1 MPPGSRRVHAA
12 GMTRLIAG
20 AILLCACG
28 GYRVGTT
35 DHETEPT
42 QVSFERGCE
51 GQRSDPITIE
61 GVELRDRT
69 LSIHF
74 AHATGC
80 GEHRYRVCGAER
92 ILRTD
97 PGLWTVSVIH
107 REEREEREEREDA
120 EGEERRGEC
129 DAERLGILQADV
141 PRGRELVG
149 LESLEGRNFTLVV
162 GSE

>member
-1 MPPGSRRVHAA
+1 MRHFLVV
-12 GMTRLIAG
+12 G
-20 AILLCACG
+20 ALVLSACG

-35 DHETEPT
+35 DHENEPT
-42 QVSFERGCE
+42 VVSFERGCE
-51 GQRSDPITIE
+51 GQRSDDITIE

-69 LSIHF
+69 LNIHF

-107 REEREEREEREDA
+107 HIERDDDSDV
-120 EGEERRGEC
+120 EC
-129 DAERLGILQADV
+129 DAERLGVLQAEI
-141 PRGRELVG
+141 PRGRDLIG
-149 LESLEGRNFTLVV
+149 LESLEGRNFTIVV
-162 GSE
+162 D

>member
-1 MPPGSRRVHAA
+1 MHAA
-12 GMTRLIAG
+12 SMMRFIAG
-20 AILLCACG
+20 ALLLCACG
-28 GYRVGTT
+28 GYRLGTT
-35 DHETEPT
+35 DHETEAT
-42 QVSFERGCE
+42 RVSFERGCD
-51 GQRSDPITIE
+51 GQRSDPIAIE

-74 AHATGC
+74 AHARGC

-107 REEREEREEREDA
+107 REEEHEEREGRS
-120 EGEERRGEC
+120 EC